1 MTSVSVVLRQAVQA
15 VRDVPDK
22 IARCLDRGV
31 MAAHQPEP
39 VEADRQQ
46 WPAGVQ
52 AWCLR
57 CDEPWPCEEYAAAE
71 ERSATWA
78 PHCG

>member
-39 VEADRQQ
+39 VEALQAMNETSDR
-46 WPAGVQ
+46 
-52 AWCLR
+52 
-57 CDEPWPCEEYAAAE
+57 
-71 ERSATWA
+71 
-78 PHCG
+78 